1 MSINPGSGK
10 NWRFWR
16 VPIALAGG
24 ALAIFAASF
33 IVAPESLFFLQNVL
47 VLGLFAVSTNLL
59 VGYGGLVSFG
69 QAVFYG
75 LGAYVL
81 ALGWLYFR
89 APFWLL
95 FLFSPFVGAVCAF
108 IVGALTLR
116 NKNWY
121 FSLLTLAFSQLF
133 FTVASQWYSLTRG
146 ANGIFGPMI
155 PDSLQ
160 DPQHG
165 LWFILVISIVALL
178 LLWAITVSPFGLTL
192 RASGENPKR
201 VEALGINLYWS
212 RLYAFVLSGTFCALA
227 GALFVVRSQSAYPT
241 LLDWTQSGEPI
252 LVSLIGGLHYFLG
265 PLLGATIFVLAHDY
279 LVAHSD
285 AWEIL
290 LGTSLIVIVLSA
302 PNGLLG
308 IGSGQRIRYGVVA
321 GSWAALVS
329 RLSGKRRD

>member
-1 MSINPGSGK
+1 
-10 NWRFWR
+10 
-16 VPIALAGG
+16 
-24 ALAIFAASF
+24 
-33 IVAPESLFFLQNVL
+33 
-47 VLGLFAVSTNLL
+47 
-59 VGYGGLVSFG
+59 
-69 QAVFYG
+69 
-75 LGAYVL
+75 
-81 ALGWLYFR
+81 
-89 APFWLL
+89 
-95 FLFSPFVGAVCAF
+95 
-108 IVGALTLR
+108 
-116 NKNWY
+116 
-121 FSLLTLAFSQLF
+121 
-133 FTVASQWYSLTRG
+133 
-146 ANGIFGPMI
+146 
-155 PDSLQ
+155 
-160 DPQHG
+160 
-165 LWFILVISIVALL
+165 
-178 LLWAITVSPFGLTL
+178 
-192 RASGENPKR
+192 
-201 VEALGINLYWS
+201 
-212 RLYAFVLSGTFCALA
+212 LA